1 MNIGQAANASGAS
14 AKKIRYYESIDL
26 IPSRGRTDSGYRIYA
41 DKDIYI
47 LRFIRQAR
55 DVGFP
60 IETIRLLLAL
70 WQDHDR
76 ASADVKA
83 LALQH
88 IRELDRRLK
97 ELRAM
102 RDTLVYLAEHCTGD
116 DRPSCPI
123 LDGLAG

>member
-1 MNIGQAANASGAS
+1 MNIGQAASASGAS

-26 IPSRGRTDSGYRIYA
+26 IPSRGRTDGGYRIYA
-41 DKDIYI
+41 DKDIYF

-55 DVGFP
+55 DVGFS
-60 IETIRLLLAL
+60 IESIRLLLAL

-88 IRELDRRLK
+88 IRELEGRVK

-102 RDTLVYLAEHCTGD
+102 RNTLVYLAEHCAGD